1 MSWKTTLF
9 GILGIIGTTITMVA
23 EPLLDLDP
31 ATVPDW
37 AAYGVALATSIGLL
51 FSRDHDKSSEEAGI
65 K

>member
-9 GILGIIGTTITMVA
+9 GILSIIGTTITMVA

-31 ATVPDW
+31 TTNPDW
-37 AAYGVALATSIGLL
+37 AAYGVAIAAGIGLL